1 MSEIQPTV
9 SILTTIYNRE
19 AYLAECI
26 DSVQRQR
33 FSDYEHILVD
43 DKSQD
48 ASVGIAQA
56 KADSDPRI
64 RVHINEVNLG
74 DYPNRNQAAA
84 LARGTYLKFL
94 DADDMLGRWTLDM
107 MVDAMDMHP
116 KAALGLVDYSRPAP
130 HWPEQLSPS
139 EAYSRFY
146 SGKTDMFKR
155 SPLSAII
162 RRDAFESL
170 GGFTGKRMVGDFEM
184 WHRIAEQH
192 PVVLIPHALSFY
204 RKHDDQEMSHH
215 RADPIWA
222 FRYLIISLE
231 QLGREAC
238 PLDHDQRREERR
250 KVRRTAGRSILRA
263 IRHHG
268 WKKGRQMM
276 NEINWTPREVWS
288 AAMEH

>member
-1 MSEIQPTV
+1 MSEVQPTV

-19 AYLAECI
+19 AYIAECI
-26 DSVQRQR
+26 ESVQAQK

-43 DKSQD
+43 DGSQD
-48 ASVGIAQA
+48 GSVEIA
-56 KADSDPRI
+56 KAKAESDPRI
-64 RVHINEVNLG
+64 RVHVNENNLG
-74 DYPNRNQAAA
+74 DYPNRNRAAS
-84 LARGTYLKFL
+84 LAQGTYLKYL

-116 KAALGLVDYSRPAP
+116 DAALGLVDYSRPAP
-130 HWPEQLSPS
+130 HWPEQLSPE
-139 EAYSRFY
+139 EAYARFY
-146 SGKTDMFKR
+146 AGKTDMFKR

-162 RRDAFESL
+162 RREAFESV

-192 PVVLIPHALSFY
+192 PVVMIPHALSFY

-222 FRYLIISLE
+222 FRYLIISLD
-231 QLGREAC
+231 QLGRAEC
-238 PLDHDQRREERR
+238 PLDEDQRALASQ
-250 KVRRTAGRSILRA
+250 KIRRTAGRSILQA

-276 NEINWTPREVWS
+276 DEISWS
-288 AAMEH
+288 PTEAWRAAMEK

>member
-1 MSEIQPTV
+1 MSSPKV

-19 AYLAECI
+19 AFLEDCI
-26 DSVQRQR
+26 RSVQRSHFQ
-33 FSDYEHILVD
+33 DYELILVD
-43 DKSQD
+43 DGSTD
-48 ASVGIAQA
+48 ASIEIAHRLAEQ
-56 KADSDPRI
+56 DERI
-64 RVHINEVNLG
+64 QLHLNESNLG
-74 DYPNRNQAAA
+74 DYPNRNKAAS
-84 LARGTYLKFL
+84 LARGQYIKYL

-116 KAALGLVDYSRPAP
+116 DAALGLVDYSKPGI
-130 HWPEQLSPS
+130 HWPEQLSPE
-139 EAYSRFY
+139 EAFARFY

-162 RRDAFESL
+162 RRDVFESV

-184 WHRIAEQH
+184 WHRIAENH

-222 FRYLIISLE
+222 FRYFIISLE
-231 QLGREAC
+231 QLGRKEC
-238 PLDHDQRREERR
+238 PLDETQRDAQRR
-250 KVRRTAGRSILRA
+250 KVRRTAGRSILHA
-263 IRHHG
+263 IRHYG

-276 NEINWTPREVWS
+276 DEIGWTPRETWK
-288 AAMEH
+288 AAMEK